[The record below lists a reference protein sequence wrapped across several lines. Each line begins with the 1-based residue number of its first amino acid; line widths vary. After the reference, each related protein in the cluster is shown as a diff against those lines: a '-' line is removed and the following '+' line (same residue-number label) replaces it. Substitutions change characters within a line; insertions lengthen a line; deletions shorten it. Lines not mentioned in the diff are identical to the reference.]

1 MRTVSGLLMIAGAV
15 FALLAGM
22 GVVRFRDTYSRMHA
36 AAKASTLGLVL
47 TALGAALRFG
57 STTTVTLLVLVVVLQ
72 LLTTP
77 VGAHMLGSGLH
88 RHVGAVSEHD
98 ELADANE
105 AGTGD
110 DDGRVDGS
118 TDGAGTAA
126 DDAGR

>member
-15 FALLAGM
+15 FALLAGV

-57 STTTVTLLVLVVVLQ
+57 SATTVTLLVLVVVLQ

-88 RHVGAVSEHD
+88 RHVGAVSDHD
-98 ELADANE
+98 ELADAK
-105 AGTGD
+105 AA
-110 DDGRVDGS
+110 
-118 TDGAGTAA
+118 GAGDGDGDTADT
-126 DDAGR
+126 DDAVIADGDTGR